1 MEGKPMKSAVLAIV
15 VAFLAGCA
23 GSGVDA
29 PKISPAQAEHLI
41 QTDSTL
47 VILDV
52 RTPEEFNGPLGH
64 LGHAMLIPVQKLDE
78 RVGEL
83 EPYRSRTIVV
93 YCRTGHR
100 GGRATALLKE
110 KGFNALNIDGGITRW
125 DKEHL
130 PVVMEVQDTSTVNQ
144 PGG

>member
-1 MEGKPMKSAVLAIV
+1 MKSAVLVVV
-15 VAFLAGCA
+15 VALLAGCA
-23 GSGVDA
+23 DPGADA

-64 LGHAMLIPVQKLDE
+64 LGHAMLIPVQNLGE

-83 EPYRSRTIVV
+83 EPYKSRTIVV

-100 GGRATALLKE
+100 AGRATALLKG
-110 KGFNALNIDGGITRW
+110 KGFKAFNLDGGITRW

-130 PVVMEVQDTSTVNQ
+130 PVVKEVQDTTTVNQ
-144 PGG
+144 PAG